1 MVKFNIQTLC
11 KITLA
16 TLALSASAKKK
27 SGLRMHR
34 QQNGLDVISGE
45 ESEIENLRRNLDRE
59 VNTIQNS
66 KNTNV
71 NLNNAGDK
79 IKSKYSS
86 LKLMIQ
92 QQMVKDVIRAIHP
105 LTMDGMPWNKT
116 MHTPPLRGSYDS
128 ITLTS
133 DLEQL
138 GLKKSSDGKEIL
150 PKSHYC
156 KYRTPSEVDGDKYS
170 CCVGE
175 NTECYTS
182 AGCFCDESCYT
193 KYGDCCTDHFLTC
206 YEHLKLCLIRVD
218 TANNDAETAASQNKV
233 SQGQREK
240 YVKAQDS
247 GADLIQGRSA
257 TFGGPDGPQGPKPQ
271 HIEPNACCLQ
281 APFNT
286 NEQNE
291 VGDFKNCC
299 RGVLTY
305 DVCVDESA
313 ESFEEF

>member
-16 TLALSASAKKK
+16 TLALSTSAKKK
-27 SGLRMHR
+27 NGLRMHR

-59 VNTIQNS
+59 VNTIQKS

-79 IKSKYSS
+79 ISQKYSS

-105 LTMDGMPWNKT
+105 LTMDGRPWNVT
-116 MHTPPLRGSYDS
+116 MHSPPLRGSYDS

-299 RGVLTY
+299 RGLLTY
-305 DVCVDESA
+305 DVCTDENEE
-313 ESFEEF
+313 ESF

>member
-1 MVKFNIQTLC
+1 MVKFNIISISLTSL
-11 KITLA
+11 LA
-16 TLALSASAKKK
+16 VSAKKK
-27 SGLRMHR
+27 NGLRLNRM
-34 QQNGLDVISGE
+34 QNGLDVISGG

-59 VNTIQNS
+59 VSNIEKHS
-66 KNTNV
+66 KNNI
-71 NLNNAGDK
+71 NLANAGDK
-79 IKSKYSS
+79 ISQKYSS

-105 LTMDGMPWNKT
+105 LTMDGRPWNMT
-116 MHTPPLRGSYDS
+116 MNSPPLRGSYDS

-138 GLKKSSDGKEIL
+138 GLKKSADGKEIL

-218 TANNDAETAASQNKV
+218 TANSDAETAAGQGKV
-233 SQGQREK
+233 SQGQRDK
-240 YVKAQDS
+240 YVKAQED
-247 GADLIQGRSA
+247 GGLIAGRSA
-257 TFGGPDGPQGPKPQ
+257 VFPGGPDGPQGPKPQ

-281 APFNT
+281 APYNT

-305 DVCVDESA
+305 DVCTDEN
-313 ESFEEF
+313 EEE

>member
-27 SGLRMHR
+27 NGLRMHR

-59 VNTIQNS
+59 VKTIQKS

-79 IKSKYSS
+79 ISQKYSS

-105 LTMDGMPWNKT
+105 LTMDGRPWNVT
-116 MHTPPLRGSYDS
+116 MHSPPLRGSYDS

-138 GLKKSSDGKEIL
+138 GLKK
-150 PKSHYC
+150 C
-156 KYRTPSEVDGDKYS
+156 K
-170 CCVGE
+170 
-175 NTECYTS
+175 
-182 AGCFCDESCYT
+182 
-193 KYGDCCTDHFLTC
+193 
-206 YEHLKLCLIRVD
+206 
-218 TANNDAETAASQNKV
+218 
-233 SQGQREK
+233 
-240 YVKAQDS
+240 
-247 GADLIQGRSA
+247 
-257 TFGGPDGPQGPKPQ
+257 
-271 HIEPNACCLQ
+271 
-281 APFNT
+281 
-286 NEQNE
+286 
-291 VGDFKNCC
+291 
-299 RGVLTY
+299 
-305 DVCVDESA
+305 
-313 ESFEEF
+313 

>member
-1 MVKFNIQTLC
+1 
-11 KITLA
+11 
-16 TLALSASAKKK
+16 
-27 SGLRMHR
+27 
-34 QQNGLDVISGE
+34 
-45 ESEIENLRRNLDRE
+45 
-59 VNTIQNS
+59 
-66 KNTNV
+66 
-71 NLNNAGDK
+71 
-79 IKSKYSS
+79 
-86 LKLMIQ
+86 
-92 QQMVKDVIRAIHP
+92 
-105 LTMDGMPWNKT
+105 MDGRPWNQT
-116 MHTPPLRGSYDS
+116 MKSPPLRGSYDS

-138 GLKKSSDGKEIL
+138 GLKKSADGKEIL

-156 KYRTPSEVDGDKYS
+156 KYRTPSEIDGDKYS

-175 NTECYTS
+175 NTECYTA

-218 TANNDAETAASQNKV
+218 TANNDAETSASNHKV
-233 SQGQREK
+233 SQGQRDN
-240 YVKAQDS
+240 YVKAQDQ

-257 TFGGPDGPQGPKPQ
+257 TFGGPDGPSGPKPQ

-286 NEQNE
+286 NEQND

-299 RGVLTY
+299 RGVLTF
-305 DVCVDESA
+305 DVCTDEN
-313 ESFEEF
+313 EEE